1 MNLSQYKTNKTMK
14 NNNNYLNSEFNKLVI
29 NSDKPYQ
36 IQFYDYYGNKT
47 KYLSIDSEKLNKII
61 QIIKTN

>member
-1 MNLSQYKTNKTMK
+1 ME
-14 NNNNYLNSEFNKLVI
+14 NNNKYLNNEFNKLVI
-29 NSDKPYQ
+29 NSDKPYN
-36 IQFYDYYGNKT
+36 IHFYDYYGNKT